1 MEKTY
6 TEIKRSTEKCSENMR
21 VLKKC
26 FCYQGTQK
34 TVVKNHD
41 RYLRDDL
48 LRNLQVIKLF

>member
-34 TVVKNHD
+34 TVVKSHD
-41 RYLRDDL
+41 RYLHDDL
-48 LRNLQVIKLF
+48 LLNLQVIKLF